1 MRVPIKPWES
11 NFLHFQS
18 YQSLSMYF
26 TTYTSTEL
34 CNHSPVRQIVFVS
47 VRDKKLNEGKNKRV
61 ESAITNCK
69 PCFQPQ
75 QNLSGVTY
83 LSTHAVVISK
93 TMFFND
99 ELGSIRKLEE
109 GNLSFPPPRE
119 WSTFCTTTTQHH
131 YHSLHPTADPYTPLW
146 HCHPVSLL
154 TQFLNCPT
162 NPILH
167 CLPATLPFCLIK
179 PAYFTHNPCL

>member
-1 MRVPIKPWES
+1 MKVFIWRIRVLRVPIKPWES

-83 LSTHAVVISK
+83 LSTNAVVISK

-99 ELGSIRKLEE
+99 ELGSIRELEE

-119 WSTFCTTTTQHH
+119 WSTFCATQPNTTTTLYTLRLTLTHH
-131 YHSLHPTADPYTPLW
+131 CGTATRLA
-146 HCHPVSLL
+146 C
-154 TQFLNCPT
+154 
-162 NPILH
+162 
-167 CLPATLPFCLIK
+167 
-179 PAYFTHNPCL
+179 